1 MDEHRAQTVIESG
14 ELVQVRS
21 GKYRA
26 GDAPSV
32 ARKLIRSDGLSRL
45 FACKAITAHY
55 PIFSIFRLWLTNAVS
70 VLVYFKTV
78 SVLKS
83 ARDYVR
89 LAPTWETCS
98 ADDLICPYCAKASD
112 PNTTKHSGNLN

>member
-1 MDEHRAQTVIESG
+1 MLKYKMENKRMDEHRAQTVIESG

-55 PIFSIFRLWLTNAVS
+55 PIFSIFCLWLTNAVS

-78 SVLKS
+78 PVLKS

-89 LAPTWETCS
+89 VAPTWETFGRQSYLSLLCKS
-98 ADDLICPYCAKASD
+98 FRS
-112 PNTTKHSGNLN
+112 